1 MKNGEL
7 SKGEKE
13 YIRDRFKEELSEY
26 LDKFLNQDNPEF
38 DMDTYNGLL
47 YDIMEEIKLRSSD
60 DIEDEDEEYIQSE
73 IDMYLTSVLRTTEEI
88 VNFAI
93 PNFKKKK
100 N

>member
-38 DMDTYNGLL
+38 DMDGYNGLL

-93 PNFKKKK
+93 PKKKK
-100 N
+100 KKR